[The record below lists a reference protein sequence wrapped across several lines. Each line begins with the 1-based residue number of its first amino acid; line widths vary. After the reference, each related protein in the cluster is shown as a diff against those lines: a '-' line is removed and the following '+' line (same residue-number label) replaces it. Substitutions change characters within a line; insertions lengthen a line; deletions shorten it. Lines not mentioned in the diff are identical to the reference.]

1 MPKEKSLIRSLSD
14 DLIDACSKS
23 GYSLKRTASYQL
35 IYATLGTIC
44 PELGNER
51 VIPFEKVENVHLG
64 SEVQFN
70 RFESVER
77 AQHIL
82 KIDYWSATDLIA
94 ILIAVVQKSRIRV
107 AQVRLLLDTEISNS
121 TREAAFSALLKN
133 LTLNEQGITLQP
145 TTTTLAIAAGIL
157 PKPDTSLKSR
167 LHMAVDWPQRHR
179 SELIELVTSNV
190 CYFWPFPPASHQ
202 ELSAASL
209 DRFSGGNF
217 ANGEMGMGFSIVQ
230 EPWKRKTKSRFM
242 PHLDSAQVYS
252 ITTPIW
258 SATVRDGKWRISNIL
273 HSSIRDG
280 IPFTKDRFLDV
291 LPTGLQGLA
300 RIYGCKECGTLFLEE
315 RADQPNVP
323 TQCACDGGYVVER
336 VVEPQPHISPNAH

>member
-1 MPKEKSLIRSLSD
+1 MPKEKSLVRSLSD
-14 DLIDACSKS
+14 DLIETCAKS

-77 AQHIL
+77 AQTIL

-94 ILIAVVQKSRIRV
+94 IVIAVIQKSRIRV
-107 AQVRLLLDTEISNS
+107 AQVRLLLDMEIPAS
-121 TREAAFSALLKN
+121 TREASFSALLKN
-133 LTLNEQGITLQP
+133 LKLSDQGVTLQP
-145 TTTTLAIAAGIL
+145 TTTTLAIAAGLIS
-157 PKPDTSLKSR
+157 KPDTSLKAR

-179 SELIELVTSNV
+179 SELIELVTSEV
-190 CYFWPFPPASHQ
+190 CYFWPFPPASHP

-217 ANGEMGMGFSIVQ
+217 ASGEMGMGFSIVQ
-230 EPWKRKTKSRFM
+230 EAREPNTTPRFM
-242 PHLDSAQVYS
+242 PHSVSTQRYLVR
-252 ITTPIW
+252 TPIW
-258 SATVRDGKWRISNIL
+258 SARVTDGKWRMSNIL
-273 HSSIRDG
+273 RSSIRDD
-280 IPFTKDRFLDV
+280 IPFSKNRLSDL
-291 LPTGLQGLA
+291 LPNGLQGLA
-300 RIYGCKECGTLFLEE
+300 RIFGCKRCGTLFLEE
-315 RADQPNVP
+315 RANQPDVS
-323 TQCACDGGYVVER
+323 TQCECDVNNVVEH
-336 VVEPQPHISPNAH
+336 VVQAQPPISSNAH